1 MFHTNSADVLNQMFT
16 VLKLLGPIYAIV
28 FGIMGARMLM
38 EKGLK
43 KIFPNY
49 NPKKGRGKGR
59 GKGNSA
65 KTSMTR
71 ASSKRKSIKKEL
83 ASYMVGAK
91 APTKRKERIT
101 RLLSEAMNG
110 EVHQIKDKVYISYDS
125 KTERTV
131 DGRPQRTNLV
141 FDKSR
146 NARFKKR
153 GKTIEFSYD

>member
-1 MFHTNSADVLNQMFT
+1 MFHTNSSDVLNQTFT
-16 VLKLLGPIYAIV
+16 VIQLLAPIYALV
-28 FGIMGARMLM
+28 FGIIGARMLI

-49 NPKKGRGKGR
+49 NPKKGRGKG
-59 GKGNSA
+59 KSA
-65 KTSMTR
+65 KNSSTR
-71 ASSKRKSIKKEL
+71 TNSKRKSTKKEL
-83 ASYMVGAK
+83 ASYMIGAK
-91 APTKRKERIT
+91 APAKRNERIT
-101 RLLSEAMNG
+101 RLLTEAMNG

-125 KTERTV
+125 KMDRTE

-146 NARFKKR
+146 NTRFKKI